1 MHPILFHIGP
11 VTLYSYGLMLATA
24 FIVAS
29 YFLSVELS
37 RRGLD
42 PRIGGQI
49 TIIALIGGVAG
60 SKLFSILENW
70 GDFVRDPIGQT
81 FSPAGLTF
89 YGGFLVAMAWIY
101 FYLKRKGLRFALFAD
116 MISPLVLLAYGIG
129 RIGCQLAGDGDYGI
143 PSRLPWA
150 MSYPNGTAKPTYTL
164 LEYFQQNPVQRAAWH
179 YDSLASITVGQDQ
192 FGRISRFDQ
201 IVTVHPAPIYETLFC
216 VIAFYFIWTNR
227 KKFDAQIGK
236 VFSIVLVVM
245 GVERL
250 LIEFIRINPLYWG
263 LSMAQW
269 ISLIMIPVGS
279 YMLIFHYP
287 RKEAALA
294 REASLA
300 NAVSPPMR
308 ASPQKTSIF

>member
-11 VTLYSYGLMLATA
+11 ITLYSYGLMLATA

-29 YFLSVELS
+29 YFLSIELN

-42 PRIGGQI
+42 PRIGGQV

-70 GDFVRDPIGQT
+70 ADFARDPIGQI

-89 YGGFLVAMAWIY
+89 YGGFLVAMTWIY

-116 MISPLVLLAYGIG
+116 ILSPLVLLAYGIG

-164 LEYFQQNPVQRAAWH
+164 LEYFQRNPLQRAAWH
-179 YDSLASITVGQDQ
+179 YDSLASISVGQDQ

-201 IVTVHPAPIYETLFC
+201 IVTVHPAPIYETIFC
-216 VIAFYFIWTNR
+216 VIAFYFIWKNR

-245 GVERL
+245 GIERL

-269 ISLIMIPVGS
+269 ISIAMIIVGG
-279 YMLIFHYP
+279 YMLLFFYP
-287 RKEAALA
+287 RHPALTTGAASHIP
-294 REASLA
+294 AS
-300 NAVSPPMR
+300 
-308 ASPQKTSIF
+308 QKTSVPA